1 MVKEKGKR
9 VEAEMSHGTVLKL
22 MYVYKLMSQ
31 YFWQSRIIIVAIIL
45 YDAFTFA
52 EILVKS
58 VSGHLFSVRG
68 SKPVTFY
75 IDTFIH
81 PRLRY

>member
-1 MVKEKGKR
+1 
-9 VEAEMSHGTVLKL
+9 MSHGMVLKF
-22 MYVYKLMSQ
+22 MYVYRLVSQ
-31 YFWQSRIIIVAIIL
+31 YFWQSRIFIVAIIL

-58 VSGHLFSVRG
+58 VSGHLFSIGG
-68 SKPVTFY
+68 SKLEQPVTFY